1 MKVGVLF
8 SGGKDSCLA
17 LQRSMEFHDVV
28 CLISLVSES
37 RESYMFH
44 VPNIEVTGRQ
54 AEAIGLP
61 IVQRGTEGKKEE
73 ELGDLKRAMG
83 EARADFDLE
92 GIVTGA
98 VKSVYQST
106 RVQRIC
112 RRLGLWC
119 FDPLWLKDEIELLKE
134 VVQGGYE
141 VIVSGV
147 FAFPLNRE
155 FLGRKL
161 DFDMIRKLELLKQE
175 YGLSPAGEGGELET
189 TVTDA
194 PFFKR
199 RLEILDSDVSYK
211 DYSGVFR
218 IKDVRL
224 TDK

>member
-1 MKVGVLF
+1 MRVGVLF

-17 LQRSMEFHDVV
+17 LQKSMNFHDVA
-28 CLISLVSES
+28 CLISLISENQ
-37 RESYMFH
+37 ESYMFH

-61 IVQRGTEGKKEE
+61 IVQRRTKGEKER
-73 ELGDLKRAMG
+73 ELEDLEKAVD
-83 EARADFDLE
+83 EAKADFGLG

-112 RRLGLWC
+112 NRLGLWC
-119 FDPLWLKDEIELLKE
+119 FDPLWLKDEIELLNE
-134 VVQGGYE
+134 VVQGGFE
-141 VIVSGV
+141 VIISGV

-155 FLGRKL
+155 FLGRRL
-161 DFDMIRKLELLKQE
+161 DIDMIRRLERLKQE

-199 RLEILDSDVSYK
+199 RLEILDHDVSYK
-211 DYSGVFR
+211 DYSGVFT
-218 IKDVRL
+218 IKHVRL
-224 TDK
+224 MDK